1 MTKVKQTI
9 SIYINWNEQEIM
21 TQEEYERI
29 KNDRLDEKLQ
39 DDWDFNEWLAGEYNL
54 YEVFSMDEY
63 EKDEARERYTAW
75 CAECV
80 EDGMRDDGYAIEET
94 EVELWVPDVT
104 QSQQNLNGWKD

>member
-1 MTKVKQTI
+1 MAYIKRNVN
-9 SIYINWNEQEIM
+9 IYINWNEQQIM

-29 KNDRLDEKLQ
+29 RDDRLDEKLQ

-54 YEVFSMDEY
+54 YEVFSMDED

-75 CAECV
+75 CEECV
-80 EDGMRDDGYAIEET
+80 EDGMRDDGYTIEET
-94 EVELWVPDVT
+94 EVEVWVDT

>member
-9 SIYINWNEQEIM
+9 SIYINWNEQEVM

-29 KNDRLDEKLQ
+29 RDDRLDEKLQ

-54 YEVFSMDEY
+54 YEVFSMSEE
-63 EKDEARERYTAW
+63 EKDDARDRYTAW

-80 EDGMRDDGYAIEET
+80 ADGMRDDGYAVEET
-94 EVELWVPDVT
+94 EVEIWVPDVT
-104 QSQQNLNGWKD
+104 ETQRNLNGWKD